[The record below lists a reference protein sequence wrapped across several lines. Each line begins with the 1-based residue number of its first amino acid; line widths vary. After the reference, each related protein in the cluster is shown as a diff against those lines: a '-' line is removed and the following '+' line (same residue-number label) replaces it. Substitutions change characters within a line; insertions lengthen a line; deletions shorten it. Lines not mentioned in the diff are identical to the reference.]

1 MIKRWI
7 GFAAALA
14 LASALTGCGGGVSAT
29 TSAAAASAPAATEAG
44 AEAKAAAEAG
54 TEVKSAAEAA
64 AASQEPGAGGN
75 AESARTMPDAKAE
88 SGAAETS
95 SAGPERIQMNVWE
108 HPERVKS
115 EKTEGAAADFCSTS
129 LEFDAQTEARFPELY
144 QALDQISQD
153 DFSISDEVMNNV
165 LGNAEELTEGS
176 GTPHVTAEYIT
187 VRPGRTDAE
196 IVSMLRTRTTD
207 LGGAHDYWEHRG
219 WTFRSETGEVL
230 KLTDLVTDRQALP
243 ALIAKEMEKEYR
255 EQVSLIGGDK
265 DDPAAY
271 IDGVLKK
278 YEEAGVDIWYLTPD
292 GLAFNFG
299 PYVLDLG
306 FSEQVVLLKY
316 ADYPDLFQVSV
327 PSYPLLFVV
336 NTTGPEQ
343 QVSERGWYTGIR
355 AGLYPD
361 YEKYPEL
368 AEALVGYN
376 EDVKNRMEGYLK
388 ELQKDGEK
396 VIGDAY
402 FFEAQ
407 YITVDQIRMENG
419 VLTFRETTALSGVEP
434 ERATETY
441 QEYSF
446 DMKTG
451 EQLAG
456 PKLTGASAAA
466 ETAAGTAAEPAA

>member
-1 MIKRWI
+1 M
-7 GFAAALA
+7 
-14 LASALTGCGGGVSAT
+14 
-29 TSAAAASAPAATEAG
+29 
-44 AEAKAAAEAG
+44 
-54 TEVKSAAEAA
+54 
-64 AASQEPGAGGN
+64 
-75 AESARTMPDAKAE
+75 
-88 SGAAETS
+88 
-95 SAGPERIQMNVWE
+95 
-108 HPERVKS
+108 
-115 EKTEGAAADFCSTS
+115 
-129 LEFDAQTEARFPELY
+129 
-144 QALDQISQD
+144 
-153 DFSISDEVMNNV
+153 
-165 LGNAEELTEGS
+165 
-176 GTPHVTAEYIT
+176 
-187 VRPGRTDAE
+187 
-196 IVSMLRTRTTD
+196 
-207 LGGAHDYWEHRG
+207 
-219 WTFRSETGEVL
+219 L

-265 DDPAAY
+265 DDPAVY

-292 GLAFNFG
+292 GLVFNFG

-316 ADYPDLFQVSV
+316 ADYPDLFQVSA

-361 YEKYPEL
+361 YEKHPGL

-376 EDVKNRMEGYLK
+376 EDVKIRMEGYLK

-407 YITVDQIRMENG
+407 YITVDQIRMENE

-434 ERATETY
+434 ERAKETY
-441 QEYSF
+441 QEFSF

-456 PKLTGASAAA
+456 PALL
-466 ETAAGTAAEPAA
+466 EAEPAA